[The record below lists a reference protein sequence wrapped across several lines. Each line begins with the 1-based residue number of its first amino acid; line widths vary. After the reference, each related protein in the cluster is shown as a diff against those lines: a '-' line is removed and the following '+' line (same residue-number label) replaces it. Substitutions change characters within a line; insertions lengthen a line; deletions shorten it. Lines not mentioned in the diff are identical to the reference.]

1 MLLQTRF
8 SNTSAD
14 EELDSD
20 SGFRTIEKMTWLRWL
35 FFVLGTLPQAIKLM
49 VMSDVPWM
57 KAWGMIL
64 LSSFLLVEILVVFST
79 IIRRADPR
87 DRPANRPCSES
98 TYIIRVLGYADQF
111 LTVIAILPFTG
122 FCFYWVQFT
131 VVRTFGLDAFFFP
144 VERGPGLLGIVI
156 RHIIAVSSALIALI
170 SPFFLSNGQLSFWC
184 SL

>member
-20 SGFRTIEKMTWLRWL
+20 SGIRTIEKMTWLRWL

-98 TYIIRVLGYADQF
+98 TYIMRVLGYADRF
-111 LTVIAILPFTG
+111 LTVIAILPLQVFA
-122 FCFYWVQFT
+122 FYWVQFM

-144 VERGPGLLGIVI
+144 VE
-156 RHIIAVSSALIALI
+156 
-170 SPFFLSNGQLSFWC
+170 
-184 SL
+184 